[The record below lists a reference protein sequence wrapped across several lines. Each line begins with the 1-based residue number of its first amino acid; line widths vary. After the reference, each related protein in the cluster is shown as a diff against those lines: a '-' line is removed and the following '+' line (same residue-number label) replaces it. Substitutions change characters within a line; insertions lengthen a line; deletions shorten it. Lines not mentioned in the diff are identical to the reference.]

1 MKKYTIVIEETVAE
15 EFEIQAKNEADAVE
29 KAMQKYKAAEFV
41 LEPGVLQN
49 VRVALVKPDKD
60 DSEIKWIEF

>member
-1 MKKYTIVIEETVAE
+1 MKKHTIVIEETVAE

-60 DSEIKWIEF
+60 DSDIKWIEF